1 MTNKN
6 RGEIMY
12 LALDVGTTIA
22 KAVLFNKNGEELLVA
37 EKPLDTII
45 RQKDYYEQ
53 DPEQIKETIY
63 DVLKEHF
70 VSKWGNEIKAII
82 LSTQGGAI
90 IPIDENGKE
99 IYPFISWLD
108 NRAGV
113 QMEYMKK
120 DGTAKIVREK
130 SGWWPQ
136 IGLPFVTLSWLRDN
150 EPEIFSSTDKF
161 LSLNDYLG
169 FVLTGNCVTNLSC
182 AGEVLLANSVEAEWD
197 EDLCRILG
205 ISKDQL
211 SVIKEAEAVVGHLTE
226 SVAKR
231 IGASVDI
238 PVINGGQDH
247 TLEALAVGING
258 KGKSML
264 ACGTAWVINCATDS
278 GELKHI
284 PINMDLNFHILKNKW
299 VISQYLGSFG
309 GNFEWWMNNFWQD
322 CQGQTDRKLMFASMN
337 EAVDNTKFDKSLIYL
352 PYSGGRQLDGVREFG
367 NFLNSDTGHSRAD
380 FTRAMMEGS
389 AFEVRW
395 ALDKLEEYGIVV
407 DELWMIGGT
416 AKSQVWTQ
424 IISDVLGVKV
434 YKSNYSHGPAL
445 GAALIGGVSL
455 GDYPNYEEARK
466 VFTIKGTVVEPN
478 MEMKEKYDLKF
489 EKVFKESLIRERG
502 EV

>member
-1 MTNKN
+1 
-6 RGEIMY
+6 MY

-22 KAVLFNKNGEELLVA
+22 KGVLFNKNGKELLVV
-37 EKPLDTII
+37 EKPLETII
-45 RQKDYYEQ
+45 RQKDFYEQ

-63 DVLKEHF
+63 QVLKELF
-70 VSKWGNEIKAII
+70 SSQWKDEIKAII

-90 IPIDENGKE
+90 IPINKEGKE

-108 NRAGV
+108 NRAGKL
-113 QMEYMKK
+113 MEDMKK

-136 IGLPFVTLSWLRDN
+136 VGLPFVTLSWLRDN
-150 EPEIFSSTDKF
+150 EPEIFGGTDKF

-182 AGEVLLANSVEAEWD
+182 AGEVLLANSIDADWD
-197 EDLCRILG
+197 PELCRILG
-205 ISKDQL
+205 IKKEQL
-211 SVIKEAEAVVGHLTE
+211 SVIKEAEAIVGHLTKE
-226 SVAKR
+226 IADK
-231 IGASVDI
+231 IGASINV

-247 TLEALAVGING
+247 TLEALAFGING
-258 KGKSML
+258 IGKSML

-278 GELKHI
+278 GELKNI
-284 PINMDLNFHILKNKW
+284 PNNMDLNFHILKNKW

-322 CQGQTDRKLMFASMN
+322 CQGKTDRKTMFSVMN
-337 EAVDNTKFDKSLIYL
+337 ESIENTKFDKSLIYL

-367 NFLNSDTGHSRAD
+367 NFINSDTGHNRAD

-395 ALDKLEEYGIVV
+395 ALDNLEQYGIRI

-416 AKSQVWTQ
+416 ARSKAWTQ
-424 IISDVLGVKV
+424 IIADVLGVSV
-434 YKSNYSHGPAL
+434 YKTNYTHGPAL

-466 VFTIKGTVVEPN
+466 VFKIEATVVEPN
-478 MEMKEKYDLKF
+478 MKMKEMYDIKF
-489 EKVFKESLIRERG
+489 EEVFKSIMVKERE
-502 EV
+502 EN